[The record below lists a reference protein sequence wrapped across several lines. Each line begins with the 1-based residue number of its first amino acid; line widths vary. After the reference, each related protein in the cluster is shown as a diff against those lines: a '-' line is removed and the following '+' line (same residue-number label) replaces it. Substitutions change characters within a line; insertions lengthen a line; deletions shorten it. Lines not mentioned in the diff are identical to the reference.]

1 MSLYYNPTTHQ
12 TATCNSDKA
21 DKDGN
26 VWVEIDGAL
35 PTKIKY
41 EQFIKAFKGMGNEIK
56 IKS

>member
-26 VWVEIDGAL
+26 VWVEIDGQL
-35 PTKIKY
+35 PQKANY
-41 EQFIKAFKGMGNEIK
+41 EQFIKAFKGMGNETK
-56 IKS
+56 TKS

>member
-12 TATCNSDKA
+12 TATINSDKA

-26 VWVEIDGAL
+26 VWVEIDSAL
-35 PTKIKY
+35 PTKINY
-41 EQFIKAFKGMGNEIK
+41 EQFIKAFREMGNETK

>member
-26 VWVEIDGAL
+26 VLVEIDGQL
-35 PTKIKY
+35 PIKINY
-41 EQFIKAFKGMGNEIK
+41 EQFIKTFKEMGNETK

>member
-1 MSLYYNPTTHQ
+1 MSLYYNPTTNQ

-35 PTKIKY
+35 PIKINY
-41 EQFIKAFKGMGNEIK
+41 EQFIRAFKEMGNEAK